1 MYKCP
6 LPGLKIIHVVLVR
19 VTSIFSVGQQ
29 VLTGGQNVLKFINEE
44 IVLSQMQ
51 CRFVVYSVPWEKRK
65 DLLSHEC
72 VGLEEKIMTCER
84 SNPVEAKSEP
94 DENNMVKEI
103 LIEPAKVHVH
113 VHCIWMK

>member
-1 MYKCP
+1 M
-6 LPGLKIIHVVLVR
+6 
-19 VTSIFSVGQQ
+19 FSVGLQ

-44 IVLSQMQ
+44 IVLPQMQ

-84 SNPVEAKSEP
+84 SNPVKAKSEP

-103 LIEPAKVHVH
+103 LIEPAKIHIHVR
-113 VHCIWMK
+113 CIYDWIK